1 MSKAAVWTRMK
12 LKLWGGASWQQ
23 NRAMQE
29 RNAFWDFHVSKA
41 MVWMRIKLKRW
52 GGTSWQQNRAMEE
65 RICILVAIYSQ
76 GLGVDQDKAEAV
88 KWYKLAAEQGYTK
101 AQSNLGAIYEQPID
115 SQPAPSNLCIFI
127 LETIEV
133 VSGTTWRSSWN
144 FYRLFHWFIIMIVN
158 SILLIRKRYYV
169 N

>member
-12 LKLWGGASWQQ
+12 LKLWGGTSWQQ

-65 RICILVAIYSQ
+65 RICILIAMYSQ
-76 GLGVDQDKAEAV
+76 GLGVDQDKGEAV
-88 KWYKLAAEQGYTK
+88 KWCKLAAERGYRK
-101 AQSNLGAIYEQPID
+101 AQSSLGAIYEQPI
-115 SQPAPSNLCIFI
+115 I
-127 LETIEV
+127 LSPHPQTLA
-133 VSGTTWRSSWN
+133 SSSWKPSKLCQEQLEDLLEI
-144 FYRLFHWFIIMIVN
+144 FTGYFIGSLLWF
-158 SILLIRKRYYV
+158 
-169 N
+169 

>member
-52 GGTSWQQNRAMEE
+52 GGTSWQQNRAMEGC
-65 RICILVAIYSQ
+65 ICILVAIYSQ

-88 KWYKLAAEQGYTK
+88 KWCKLAAEQGYRK
-101 AQSNLGAIYEQPID
+101 AQSSLGAIYEQPIIL
-115 SQPAPSNLCIFI
+115 SPHPQTLIFI
-127 LETIEV
+127 LETH
-133 VSGTTWRSSWN
+133 RSCVRQLEDLLEI
-144 FYRLFHWFIIMIVN
+144 FTGYFIG
-158 SILLIRKRYYV
+158 SLLWL
-169 N
+169 